1 MKMDKTNRTDLHRL
15 YLFEN
20 LPEPLTRASSH
31 LQIFDNYVRDTRI
44 RLRSVRIPETK
55 EWTWIM
61 QQRFPENIGD
71 LMCWRIAEIYLN
83 EAEHHTFEL
92 FEGREIRKNRYFHE
106 YDDRQFSFDIFLGP
120 LWGLSIMRVEFETVE
135 EMRNFEPPPFAAI
148 EVSNIPLFLGENLVE
163 MDFEIVREEFARI
176 NSEHPLPVDI
186 PDE

>member
-31 LQIFDNYVRDTRI
+31 LQIFDNYIQDTRI

-55 EWTWIM
+55 EWTWIL
-61 QQRFPENIGD
+61 QQRFPERDGD

-83 EAEHHTFEL
+83 ETEHGIFGR

-106 YDDRQFSFDIFLGP
+106 YDGRQFSFDVFLGA
-120 LWGLSIMRVEFETVE
+120 LWGLNLMRVEFESVE
-135 EMRNFEPPPFAAI
+135 EMQNFEPPPFAAI

-163 MDFEIVREEFARI
+163 KNFEQVRGEFGRM
-176 NSEHPLPVDI
+176 EHII
-186 PDE
+186 PDVPDE